1 METFVDKR
9 EMGLWCV
16 LFVMSILYFEV
27 IVGLTDLV
35 MQYIE
40 CDHWVLYFV

>member
-27 IVGLTDLV
+27 IVDLTDLV

-40 CDHWVLYFV
+40 SNHYFV